1 MNERLYNLESTAAQ
15 IPKAGLVVL
24 RAARRA
30 PLTSDGDW
38 VYEVLLFKVVFVAGN
53 DPHGTFSAQAH
64 SSSPNV
70 FTTWHA
76 MPLPLQVAL
85 WQPVLACEWWYD
97 FCDETVWAI
106 LISHAVLALVRIIVR
121 RRP

>member
-24 RAARRA
+24 RAARRV
-30 PLTSDGDW
+30 PLTSDGDL
-38 VYEVLLFKVVFVAGN
+38 VYEVLLFKVAFVAGN
-53 DPHGTFSAQAH
+53 DPHDTFSAQAH

-76 MPLPLQVAL
+76 MLLPPQVV
-85 WQPVLACEWWYD
+85 P
-97 FCDETVWAI
+97 
-106 LISHAVLALVRIIVR
+106 
-121 RRP
+121 

>member
-53 DPHGTFSAQAH
+53 DSHGTFSAQAH

-70 FTTWHA
+70 FTTMA
-76 MPLPLQVAL
+76 CNATSTSSGAL
-85 WQPVLACEWWYD
+85 AARASL
-97 FCDETVWAI
+97 
-106 LISHAVLALVRIIVR
+106 
-121 RRP
+121 